1 MLPLVN
7 AQTVQFAEPQWLWLL
22 AVPAILLVVWA
33 RQFAARRRD
42 AGRLARARQVP
53 VRERFPFFGDS
64 LFSLCLIVATGL
76 IVLAL
81 ARPGVVVSLVRT
93 GGVDLVVLLDGSA
106 SMHVK
111 DVTGDRWQR
120 SIAFL
125 RVLGD
130 SLRWD
135 NDRIALT
142 LFARIAV
149 PQVRLTKDPNT
160 FFFFLDN
167 LKDKSPF
174 PIDDDSSWD
183 TNIELGVYWG
193 LRVIDKDTEL
203 RGKSRN
209 APIFV
214 LISDGQAWSGAVEQ
228 SLKLARDRN
237 IPVLVVGVGTLSG
250 GIIPEPPPQGSVAP
264 AKAVPLPPAPP
275 TFSSLDR
282 ASLKQIANTSGGE
295 YLEMDR
301 DSDINITNHIIDAAR
316 RRVVALPPEPLMED
330 LYWRLLLAAG
340 CVALAGVLS
349 LRNRAE
355 LWIQVAGGGIVLA
368 SLSALLR

>member
-1 MLPLVN
+1 MPALLN
-7 AQTVQFAEPQWLWLL
+7 ADTVTFAEAQWLWLL
-22 AVPAILLVVWA
+22 AVPALLLVAWA
-33 RQFAARRRD
+33 RQFATRRRD
-42 AGRLARARQVP
+42 ARKLVRARQVP

-64 LFSLCLIVATGL
+64 LFSLCLIVATAL
-76 IVLAL
+76 IVTAL
-81 ARPGVVVSLVRT
+81 ARPGVVVSLVRK

-111 DVTGDRWQR
+111 DMTGDRWQR

-135 NDRIALT
+135 NDRLALT
-142 LFARIAV
+142 LFARIAA

-167 LKDKSPF
+167 LRDKSPF
-174 PIDDDSSWD
+174 PIEDDTSWD

-193 LRVIDKDTEL
+193 MRVIEKDTEL

-209 APIFV
+209 APMFV
-214 LISDGQAWSGAVEQ
+214 LLSDGQAWSGTVEQ
-228 SLKLARDRN
+228 SLKLARERD
-237 IPVLVVGVGTLSG
+237 IPVVVVGVGTISG
-250 GIIPEPPPQGSVAP
+250 GIIPEPPRPPSSP
-264 AKAVPLPPAPP
+264 AAASSTPPPP
-275 TFSSLDR
+275 PIFSALDR
-282 ASLKQIANTSGGE
+282 ASLKQIANASGGE
-295 YLEMDR
+295 YLELGR
-301 DSDINITNHIIDAAR
+301 DSDHDISTRIIDAAR
-316 RRVVALPPEPLMED
+316 RRVVAMPPEPRMEE

-340 CVALAGVLS
+340 CLALAGMLS

-355 LWIQVAGGGIVLA
+355 LLIQVAGGGLVLA
-368 SLSALLR
+368 GMSALLR